1 MRSKNWSASDFA
13 DTPLQNLSILHPKT
27 LWPIR
32 RPDVNELEEEFEIG
46 GQRPIGGA
54 QRQRGGERD
63 LAFCI
68 SPPCLSMVDGLVQKT
83 EEAYSATAI
92 WATRRF
98 DIFERL
104 ALLPFT
110 PCLVSDSPIGLDVG
124 KEAWAA
130 GG

>member
-1 MRSKNWSASDFA
+1 MSLKRNSKWADSDPSAAHSGSVA
-13 DTPLQNLSILHPKT
+13 ES
-27 LWPIR
+27 
-32 RPDVNELEEEFEIG
+32 V
-46 GQRPIGGA
+46 
-54 QRQRGGERD
+54 D

-104 ALLPFT
+104 ALLLFI
-110 PCLVSDSPIGLDVG
+110 PCLASDSPIGSDVG